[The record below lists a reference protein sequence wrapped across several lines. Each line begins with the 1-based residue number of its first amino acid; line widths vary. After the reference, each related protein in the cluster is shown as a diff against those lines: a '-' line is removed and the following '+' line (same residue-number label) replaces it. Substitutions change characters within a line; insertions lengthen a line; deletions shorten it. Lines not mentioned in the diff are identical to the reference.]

1 MLKKFRYKAR
11 PYLRK
16 GDHSM
21 VLIASFASYIKQNRD
36 WDDLKLTSV
45 ISEASSKDKN
55 HLYVTLQKYLD
66 EN

>member
-1 MLKKFRYKAR
+1 
-11 PYLRK
+11 
-16 GDHSM
+16 M